1 MITTIRNATPMRPIA
16 SLSDEDR
23 AIELFLLAVYD
34 DPEAFA
40 ELVPDGSTPK
50 AVAIADDGSA
60 AELDLYSYDA
70 KAWATGPAP
79 IRRIVVRS

>member
-1 MITTIRNATPMRPIA
+1 MRPIA
-16 SLSDEDR
+16 SPGDEDR

-50 AVAIADDGSA
+50 AVAIAEDGSA
-60 AELDLYSYDA
+60 AELDLYPYDEH
-70 KAWATGPAP
+70 AWTIGPAP
-79 IRRIVVRS
+79 IRRIVVR

>member
-1 MITTIRNATPMRPIA
+1 M
-16 SLSDEDR
+16 
-23 AIELFLLAVYD
+23 ELFLLAVYD

-60 AELDLYSYDA
+60 AELDLYS
-70 KAWATGPAP
+70 
-79 IRRIVVRS
+79 